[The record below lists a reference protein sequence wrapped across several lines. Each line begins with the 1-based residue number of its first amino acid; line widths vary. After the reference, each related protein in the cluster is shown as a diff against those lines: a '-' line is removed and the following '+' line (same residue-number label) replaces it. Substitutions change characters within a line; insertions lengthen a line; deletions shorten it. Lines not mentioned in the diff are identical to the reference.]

1 MLEPPPPKE
10 EKSRTIDGLDL
21 HQAPL
26 PPIASKTEEP
36 EETPPSPQYNKLFDT
51 ESTHAETPEITIHVP
66 QTPNY
71 GRMQEQNPPVPSSSS
86 VPPSANYSRM
96 QSPPEGTSIIPPSA
110 TYSRMQSPPEG
121 TSTIPPSATYS
132 RMQSPPEES
141 STVPPSAVY
150 SRMQSPPEATS
161 SVPQSAMYS
170 RMMSNE
176 EEATDV
182 DGKKDEKGA
191 AFFMTQVFLLDLYW
205 TRLYWECFVYC
216 STCVFSTV

>member
-96 QSPPEGTSIIPPSA
+96 QSPPEGTS
-110 TYSRMQSPPEG
+110 
-121 TSTIPPSATYS
+121 TIPPSATYS

-161 SVPQSAMYS
+161 SVPQSAVYS

-176 EEATDV
+176 EEATDA

-205 TRLYWECFVYC
+205 TQLYWECFVYC

>member
-96 QSPPEGTSIIPPSA
+96 QSPPEGTS
-110 TYSRMQSPPEG
+110 
-121 TSTIPPSATYS
+121 TIPPSATYS

-150 SRMQSPPEATS
+150 SRMQSPPEASS
-161 SVPQSAMYS
+161 SVPQSAVYS
-170 RMMSNE
+170 RMMSNEE

-205 TRLYWECFVYC
+205 TQLYWECFVYC
-216 STCVFSTV
+216 STCCFQLYRRKTYQLNY

>member
-1 MLEPPPPKE
+1 MEERLMLEPPPPKE

-96 QSPPEGTSIIPPSA
+96 QSPPEGTS
-110 TYSRMQSPPEG
+110 
-121 TSTIPPSATYS
+121 TIPPSATYS

-150 SRMQSPPEATS
+150 SRMQSPPEAAS
-161 SVPQSAMYS
+161 SVPQSAVYS

-176 EEATDV
+176 EEATDA

-205 TRLYWECFVYC
+205 TQLYWECFVYC

>member
-96 QSPPEGTSIIPPSA
+96 QSPPEGTS
-110 TYSRMQSPPEG
+110 
-121 TSTIPPSATYS
+121 TIPPSATYS

-150 SRMQSPPEATS
+150 SRMQSPPEASS
-161 SVPQSAMYS
+161 SVPQSAVYS

-176 EEATDV
+176 EEATDA

-205 TRLYWECFVYC
+205 TQLYWECFVYC
-216 STCVFSTV
+216 RTCVFSTV